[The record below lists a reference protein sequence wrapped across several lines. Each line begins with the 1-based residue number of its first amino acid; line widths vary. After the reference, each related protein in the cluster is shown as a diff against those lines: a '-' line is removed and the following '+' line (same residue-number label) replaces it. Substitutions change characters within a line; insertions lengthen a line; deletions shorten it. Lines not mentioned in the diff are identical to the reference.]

1 MLDTP
6 YGNVEPVFEYFK
18 ELLLCHSVKVS
29 SFVVVVVVVVV
40 FVVVVFW
47 GGDKVVCDHC
57 VHKSCSHIYC
67 M

>member
-29 SFVVVVVVVVV
+29 SFVVVVV
-40 FVVVVFW
+40 FFCFFLG

-67 M
+67 MRECM